1 MRGRFFLQR
10 SQKILF
16 RSSILSSRFQ
26 SSLSPPTPITHD
38 LLNFFSKQPID
49 KHKIN
54 LYLSDHI
61 SAMTSAEIALLLIK
75 ASKFYYIL
83 NPNFLTII
91 AETLKTECR
100 TVTRAELVQIIY
112 SFKDYDNNIPA
123 MTQMRGAVVQILKA
137 RERAT
142 GGGGGSETGGTS
154 GLNSRS
160 LAMCLYGMKNMHYEM
175 KYVPQ
180 IIHYLLG
187 YLKESPRDF
196 SLQTLSHAFR
206 GLTNLSSDLPL
217 TRELIAILHSK
228 LIVCSSSDL
237 LETKDVVNCLRSFQS
252 LSLAT
257 SEASSLV
264 TALLPHIQRY
274 DHYATSSSGYP
285 ERGRAPFLPKDLVN
299 MYRGVAA
306 FDLRH
311 EEAVQLFQHLLHWL
325 QRPLSPLSAME
336 LIRILHTLKDKDK
349 TLSPIKETV
358 ISLCDS
364 LFKLTEWDPTLATAK
379 TLLSIEEITLAIQA
393 LQLTSGP
400 LPRDVSSSI
409 RSFTKFLTCSLR
421 HHSAFLTS
429 NELYRL
435 FHGGAVLSS
444 AHPEGRELLL
454 LLGEKLQHPS
464 LELSPKTACAIVKS
478 LRYMDPS
485 HEEVLTFLELLTRR
499 LASLPHLEISEKWT
513 CIYGLQSLYSS
524 NPTVRAFLAVL
535 NSKFVPYPPSYRH
548 TPQSVGCTF
557 FGLQSLSPTHSEVK
571 QLLQII
577 LADYQSVAIRLD
589 TQAIANLF
597 FGLRNLHDHTITES
611 RLLVQLVIQLLKRN
625 QQDVVLSVAGISQLM
640 VGIKSFSSESEQA
653 LELLDLITGYFQQSR
668 EVIDSRTVVT
678 CVTSLKNFSIM
689 APQTERFLSLLV
701 EKIELMARFR
711 PQEQLS
717 SSQIAELC
725 SGLRNMST
733 LTPALHSLLTLL
745 DNSVS
750 CLSTHQLYPSDLLS
764 CLLGLRQLLS
774 SSPCSAPPEV
784 VLSLLRN
791 LLDHVHETSSLSC
804 TVREYT
810 DYLSTLQHLP
820 PGHPITVGLMAYLVS
835 TLPHLE
841 TALASPLSWAQVSSL
856 VLGLSHQD
864 LEQTETKA
872 LLSHATALI
881 ETSKRQQPPAS
892 PTGPLSSGEE
902 VEVLRLCQGLAE
914 LGKGSSEFD
923 QLVATVTDM
932 LRIASPRLTAET
944 KTAALESLS
953 ATRGGVVE
961 VSGLLAV
968 IRSLAEA
975 E

>member
-1 MRGRFFLQR
+1 
-10 SQKILF
+10 
-16 RSSILSSRFQ
+16 
-26 SSLSPPTPITHD
+26 
-38 LLNFFSKQPID
+38 
-49 KHKIN
+49 
-54 LYLSDHI
+54 
-61 SAMTSAEIALLLIK
+61 
-75 ASKFYYIL
+75 
-83 NPNFLTII
+83 
-91 AETLKTECR
+91 
-100 TVTRAELVQIIY
+100 
-112 SFKDYDNNIPA
+112 
-123 MTQMRGAVVQILKA
+123 
-137 RERAT
+137 
-142 GGGGGSETGGTS
+142 
-154 GLNSRS
+154 
-160 LAMCLYGMKNMHYEM
+160 
-175 KYVPQ
+175 
-180 IIHYLLG
+180 
-187 YLKESPRDF
+187 
-196 SLQTLSHAFR
+196 
-206 GLTNLSSDLPL
+206 
-217 TRELIAILHSK
+217 
-228 LIVCSSSDL
+228 
-237 LETKDVVNCLRSFQS
+237 
-252 LSLAT
+252 
-257 SEASSLV
+257 
-264 TALLPHIQRY
+264 
-274 DHYATSSSGYP
+274 
-285 ERGRAPFLPKDLVN
+285 
-299 MYRGVAA
+299 
-306 FDLRH
+306 
-311 EEAVQLFQHLLHWL
+311 
-325 QRPLSPLSAME
+325 
-336 LIRILHTLKDKDK
+336 
-349 TLSPIKETV
+349 
-358 ISLCDS
+358 
-364 LFKLTEWDPTLATAK
+364 
-379 TLLSIEEITLAIQA
+379 
-393 LQLTSGP
+393 
-400 LPRDVSSSI
+400 
-409 RSFTKFLTCSLR
+409 
-421 HHSAFLTS
+421 
-429 NELYRL
+429 
-435 FHGGAVLSS
+435 
-444 AHPEGRELLL
+444 
-454 LLGEKLQHPS
+454 
-464 LELSPKTACAIVKS
+464 
-478 LRYMDPS
+478 
-485 HEEVLTFLELLTRR
+485 
-499 LASLPHLEISEKWT
+499 
-513 CIYGLQSLYSS
+513 
-524 NPTVRAFLAVL
+524 
-535 NSKFVPYPPSYRH
+535 
-548 TPQSVGCTF
+548 
-557 FGLQSLSPTHSEVK
+557 
-571 QLLQII
+571 
-577 LADYQSVAIRLD
+577 
-589 TQAIANLF
+589 
-597 FGLRNLHDHTITES
+597 
-611 RLLVQLVIQLLKRN
+611 
-625 QQDVVLSVAGISQLM
+625 
-640 VGIKSFSSESEQA
+640 
-653 LELLDLITGYFQQSR
+653 
-668 EVIDSRTVVT
+668 
-678 CVTSLKNFSIM
+678 VTSLKNFSIM

-717 SSQIAELC
+717 SSQITELC